1 MNESERLTYLVD
13 RLEGGSAI
21 RFATKVG
28 IDPASLS
35 RARNGKGRPSAYF
48 AKIEAAYPEVRKE
61 WLYTGAG
68 MPLVGEEEKGEIVKR
83 LEALENEVR
92 RLAKLIE
99 RLTPY
104 QKSTNDTK

>member
-48 AKIEAAYPEVRKE
+48 ARIEAAYPEVRRD

-68 MPLVGEEEKGEIVKR
+68 LPLVGDEEKGEIVRR
-83 LEALENEVR
+83 LEALEKEIA

>member
-35 RARNGKGRPSAYF
+35 RARNGKCRPSAYF
-48 AKIEAAYPEVRKE
+48 AKIEAAYPDVRKE
-61 WLYTGAG
+61 WLYTGSG
-68 MPLVGEEEKGEIVKR
+68 MPLVCDEERGEIVKR

-92 RLAKLIE
+92 RLSRLIE
-99 RLTPY
+99 SSINSSMPV
-104 QKSTNDTK
+104 